1 MAPVA
6 VEAIKV
12 MYVTDV
18 LKYKQVLCGVMLP
31 NPGPQDKSEGSVI
44 FVLYI
49 FLQSLHLCQV
59 SSMAVQIAVHN
70 FGHPEV
76 SSSDTARLLIHQW
89 FLMDPLP

>member
-18 LKYKQVLCGVMLP
+18 LKYKQVLYGVMLP

-49 FLQSLHLCQV
+49 FL
-59 SSMAVQIAVHN
+59 
-70 FGHPEV
+70 
-76 SSSDTARLLIHQW
+76 
-89 FLMDPLP
+89 